1 LSGVGIISTGNL
13 PDFFRLRTL
22 RGEKRVSP
30 GVWVGISVRSP
41 PFDLFDILGT
51 YHETSPD
58 PLVLGP
64 EPELA
69 DDIRRKRERPE
80 SRNFLWTDLVRGV
93 IRVNSEPG
101 LPDLHEPDGF
111 RLVDQKVKGE
121 IIVCIVKRT
130 ITHPFGKTF
139 RFRDRCD
146 RFFTADHSIFPA
158 FR

>member
-1 LSGVGIISTGNL
+1 M
-13 PDFFRLRTL
+13 
-22 RGEKRVSP
+22 
-30 GVWVGISVRSP
+30 WVGIAVRSP
-41 PFDLFDILGT
+41 PFDLFDIPGT

-69 DDIRRKRERPE
+69 DDVRRERERPE
-80 SRNFLWTDLVRGV
+80 FRDFLRTDLVRGV
-93 IRVNSEPG
+93 IRVNSETG
-101 LPDLHEPDGF
+101 LPDLHEPEGF

-130 ITHPFGKTF
+130 IAPPLGKTF
-139 RFRDRCD
+139 RVRDRCD
-146 RFFTADHSIFPA
+146 RFFTAGHSIFPA